1 MYRSQ
6 DAPGLGKPATSEAGD
21 RIAFHLPLLSYCKAT
36 LYYIIFV
43 KHSGTKKDGQK
54 RLYFHQEPEYDKIE
68 ELTVMD
74 YTAADV
80 KKLREQTGATFADSK
95 NALVQAENWDEAI
108 KILEVRSGHKAE
120 KMMAAGRET
129 KQGGIFSYVHHNHN
143 LGVLLE
149 LNCSTDFV
157 ARSHSFR
164 QLANDLALQIAG
176 VAPKYINF
184 EDVPAEVVEE
194 ARYAILDDPSMER
207 VPPARRDEVVDNK
220 LKKVLGEQVL
230 MMQPW
235 VKDET
240 VIVGDLVK
248 KVIAETGENIVLR
261 RFSRFALGE
270 EV

>member
-1 MYRSQ
+1 
-6 DAPGLGKPATSEAGD
+6 
-21 RIAFHLPLLSYCKAT
+21 
-36 LYYIIFV
+36 
-43 KHSGTKKDGQK
+43 
-54 RLYFHQEPEYDKIE
+54 
-68 ELTVMD
+68 MD

-80 KKLREQTGATFADSK
+80 KKLRDETGATFADCKQALTESK
-95 NALVQAENWDEAI
+95 DWGEAV
-108 KILEVRSGHKAE
+108 KWLEARSSHKAE

-129 KQGGIFSYVHHNHN
+129 KQGGVFSYVHHNHS

-157 ARSHSFR
+157 ARSSSFR
-164 QLANDLALQIAG
+164 QLASDLAVQIAG
-176 VAPKYINF
+176 VAPRYINF
-184 EDVPAEVVEE
+184 EDVPADVVEA
-194 ARYAILDDPSMER
+194 ARKDILDDPSMGR
-207 VPPARRDEVVDNK
+207 VPEARRAEVINNK

-240 VIVGDLVK
+240 IIVGDLVK

-270 EV
+270 E

>member
-1 MYRSQ
+1 
-6 DAPGLGKPATSEAGD
+6 
-21 RIAFHLPLLSYCKAT
+21 
-36 LYYIIFV
+36 
-43 KHSGTKKDGQK
+43 
-54 RLYFHQEPEYDKIE
+54 
-68 ELTVMD
+68 MD

-80 KKLREQTGATFADSK
+80 KKLRDETGATFADCKQALTESK
-95 NALVQAENWDEAI
+95 DWGEAV
-108 KILEVRSGHKAE
+108 KWVESRSSHKAE

-129 KQGGIFSYVHHNHN
+129 KQGGVFSYVHHNHS

-157 ARSHSFR
+157 ARSSSFR
-164 QLANDLALQIAG
+164 QLASDLAVQIAG
-176 VAPKYINF
+176 VAPRYINI
-184 EDVPAEVVEE
+184 EDVPADVVE
-194 ARYAILDDPSMER
+194 AVRKDILDDPSMGR
-207 VPPARRDEVVDNK
+207 VPEARRAEVINNK

-240 VIVGDLVK
+240 IIVGDLVK

-270 EV
+270 E